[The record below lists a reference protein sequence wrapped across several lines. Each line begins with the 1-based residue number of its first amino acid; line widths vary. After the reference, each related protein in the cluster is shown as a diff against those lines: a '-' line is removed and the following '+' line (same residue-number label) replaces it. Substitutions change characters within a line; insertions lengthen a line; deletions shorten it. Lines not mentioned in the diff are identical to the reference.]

1 MKIGDTT
8 VFETKEQVLEKIM
21 SQEKPVCPQCGNEMN
36 LWEVPPVNFSDGL
49 GWGTPY
55 LYVCFNDD
63 CPTYKQGWDDL
74 RENYAQT
81 ASYRQICYPGT
92 TQFALMPVFSPMGGQ
107 GQIIDDQVM
116 LQEEMLKEA
125 IKRGF
130 SILAQCYVEKDAP
143 TVLSMVL
150 DATEPSRV
158 RLKAAEMIGDIG
170 ELDSIEP
177 LQNLKVGNQLIEE
190 QLENSIKKL
199 HERFFTRDCPY
210 CAEIIKKRAKVCKH
224 CGKDV
229 AGI

>member
-1 MKIGDTT
+1 

-21 SQEKPVCPQCGNEMN
+21 SQEKPVCPKCGKEMN
-36 LWEVPPVNFSDGL
+36 LWEVPPINFSDGL

-55 LYVCFNDD
+55 LYVCFNDA
-63 CPTYKQGWDDL
+63 CPTYQQGWENL
-74 RENYAQT
+74 KENYSQT

-92 TQFALMPVFSPMGGQ
+92 AQFELMPVFSPVGGQ

-116 LQEEMLKEA
+116 MQEEILKEA

-130 SILAQCYVEKDAP
+130 STLAQCYVEKDAP

-150 DATEPSRV
+150 DATEPARV

-170 ELDSIEP
+170 ELEAIEP
-177 LQNLKVGNQLIEE
+177 LRNLKLGNRLIEE
-190 QLENSIKKL
+190 QLEKSIKKI
-199 HERFFTRDCPY
+199 HERFFTRECPF

-224 CGKDV
+224 CGKDI
-229 AGI
+229 AGM

>member
-1 MKIGDTT
+1 

-21 SQEKPVCPQCGNEMN
+21 AQEKPECPKCGKEMS

-55 LYVCFNDD
+55 LYVCFNDE
-63 CPTYKQGWDDL
+63 CPTYQQGWNNL
-74 RENYAQT
+74 KENYAQT

-92 TQFALMPVFSPMGGQ
+92 RQFELMPVFSPMGGQ
-107 GQIIDDQVM
+107 GQIIDDQVL
-116 LQEEMLKEA
+116 LQEAMLKEA

-150 DATEPSRV
+150 DATEPARV
-158 RLKAAEMIGDIG
+158 RLKASEMIGDIG
-170 ELDSIEP
+170 ELEAIEP
-177 LQNLKVGNQLIEE
+177 LRNLKVGNNLLEE
-190 QLENSIKKL
+190 QLEKSIQKI
-199 HERFFTRDCPY
+199 HERFFTRECPF
-210 CAEIIKKRAKVCKH
+210 CAEVIKKRAKICKH

-229 AGI
+229 AGV

>member
-1 MKIGDTT
+1 

-21 SQEKPVCPQCGNEMN
+21 SQEKPACPKCGKEMS

-55 LYVCFNDD
+55 LYVCFNDE
-63 CPTYKQGWDDL
+63 CPTYQQGWNNL
-74 RENYAQT
+74 KENYAQT

-92 TQFALMPVFSPMGGQ
+92 RQFELMPVFSPMGGQ
-107 GQIIDDQVM
+107 GQIIDDQVL
-116 LQEEMLKEA
+116 LQEAMLKEA

-150 DATEPSRV
+150 DATEPARV
-158 RLKAAEMIGDIG
+158 RLKASEMIGDIG
-170 ELDSIEP
+170 ELEAIEP
-177 LQNLKVGNQLIEE
+177 LRNLKVGNNLLEE
-190 QLENSIKKL
+190 QLEKSIQKI
-199 HERFFTRDCPY
+199 HERFFTRECPF
-210 CAEIIKKRAKVCKH
+210 CAEVIKKRAKICKH

-229 AGI
+229 AGV